1 MSSMAWQA
9 IEMGI
14 DPCIGP
20 DFQTWDGPGK
30 SFYEGYEDNYEKKYK
45 DDYISY
51 KKEKT
56 WFKTAQEAQEYAKA
70 NPGIVI
76 TRSPDGNGYI
86 VKK

>member
-20 DFQTWDGPGK
+20 DFQPWDGPGK
-30 SFYEGYEDNYEKKYK
+30 SFYKDYEDDYK
-45 DDYISY
+45 QYQEDYSY

-56 WFKTAQEAQEYAKA
+56 WFKTAIEAQEYAKA